1 MNSSKGKTIAKKITA
16 VVFMPLFIYLLMA
29 IISGAKGRPF
39 NIFEGDTVKNIL
51 QNSCY
56 MALVALGIGFQLK
69 YGRFDFSGGA
79 IIIISALITAKFVE
93 ATNAPLIAA
102 VLVSVLSGIGLSL
115 LNSLIYIGFRVPIS
129 VISLATAYLF
139 ESFSGLITG
148 TNSVPQM
155 QYTEAYNQIRY
166 FPLILIPL
174 LIGIALY
181 VVYGHFTVAGKQ
193 SKLLRENQKAAVNI
207 GINEKKNTII
217 TYVVSGVIFG
227 LAAIL
232 YATSNTLSKVSSPLE
247 TAGTLFSNIVPS
259 LVGLFLSRYIDDSA
273 GTFIG
278 ALTITILYYGLDV
291 MGIGSGIKT
300 VCYSLFL
307 AVFIFISGFWDQIW
321 IFLRKNIEK
330 IKNNRNKDSGD
341 GQAITVDETEKVT
354 AK

>member
-247 TAGTLFSNIVPS
+247 TAGT
-259 LVGLFLSRYIDDSA
+259 
-273 GTFIG
+273 FIG

>member
-1 MNSSKGKTIAKKITA
+1 MNSSKNKTIAKKITA
-16 VVFMPLFIYLLMA
+16 VIFMPLFIYLLMA
-29 IISGAKGRPF
+29 IISGAQGRPF
-39 NIFEGDTVKNIL
+39 NIFDGDTVKNIM

-79 IIIISALITAKFVE
+79 IIVISALITAKFVD
-93 ATNAPLIAA
+93 ATHAPLFVAA
-102 VLVSVLSGIGLSL
+102 LVAIISGIALSV

-148 TNSVPQM
+148 SNSVPQM

-166 FPLILIPL
+166 FPLVLVPL
-174 LIGIALY
+174 LIGVALY

-217 TYVVSGVIFG
+217 TYVVSGTIFG

-232 YATSNTLSKVSSPLE
+232 YATSNTLSKVASPLD

-291 MGIGSGIKT
+291 MGVGSGIKT
-300 VCYSLFL
+300 VCYSIFL
-307 AVFIFISGFWDQIW
+307 AIFIFISGFWDQIW
-321 IFLRKNIEK
+321 AFLRTQFNK
-330 IKNNRNKDSGD
+330 IKTKKNPSEGSGD
-341 GQAITVDETEKVT
+341 GNLISEASK
-354 AK
+354 